1 MLGRIWYDAR
11 MDDPTDDPT
20 RAAVAW
26 LLASD
31 EPAVRYLTRRD
42 LLGDP
47 DSEAAA
53 ADAARVLEGPMASA
67 LLAGQRP
74 DGGFG
79 IRPYSKWTGAHWR
92 LVSLVELAAPAG
104 EPRLPGGQRPGGR
117 LPARHGRRAPG
128 RAARQVAG
136 RLAVA
141 GRRLELRPAGQRPP
155 LVVPRVAPTGLG
167 PARVLAGHRRDLGPG
182 GGRAGGRAVPL
193 PPAVPLPRRR
203 PGDRPALAEP
213 ALPALLAL
221 RRAPGA
227 ADPVPAGQGRRPPS
241 RRRPRRG
248 RPAPPPRRPLAAGRR
263 LVARP
268 RRHLGLRPARGGRLG
283 ALGIQRAAHP
293 QRPPRPAGGRQPGL
307 RTGQA
312 RR

>member
-1 MLGRIWYDAR
+1 MLARIWYDAR
-11 MDDPTDDPT
+11 MDDPADAPT

-53 ADAARVLEGPMASA
+53 ADAARVLEGPKAGA

-79 IRPYSKWTGAHWR
+79 VRPYSKWTGAHWR

-104 EPRLPGGQRPGGR
+104 EPRLQAAASTVLDWLASDG
-117 LPARHGRRAPG
+117 HRRAVRVIDG
-128 RAARQVAG
+128 LARRCASQEGNALAG
-136 RLAVA
+136 AC
-141 GRRLELRPAGQRPP
+141 
-155 LVVPRVAPTGLG
+155 RVGL
-167 PARVLAGHRRDLGPG
+167 ARVLAGHRRVLGPG

-203 PGDRPALAEP
+203 RGDRPALAEP

-227 ADPVPAGQGRRPPS
+227 AGPVPAGQGRRPP
-241 RRRPRRG
+241 RRRRA
-248 RPAPPPRRPLAAGRR
+248 RPA
-263 LVARP
+263 
-268 RRHLGLRPARGGRLG
+268 
-283 ALGIQRAAHP
+283 
-293 QRPPRPAGGRQPGL
+293 
-307 RTGQA
+307 
-312 RR
+312 

>member
-1 MLGRIWYDAR
+1 
-11 MDDPTDDPT
+11 MDDPADDPT

-53 ADAARVLEGPMASA
+53 APRGGGATPGGRRPARAGRAAGGPPPPDR
-67 LLAGQRP
+67 AGGR
-74 DGGFG
+74 
-79 IRPYSKWTGAHWR
+79 R
-92 LVSLVELAAPAG
+92 AG
-104 EPRLPGGQRPGGR
+104 PPLRLPGGQRPGGR
-117 LPARHGRRAPG
+117 LPARHGRRPPG
-128 RAARQVAG
+128 RAARHVAG
-136 RLAVA
+136 PLAVA

-193 PPAVPLPRRR
+193 PPAVPLPGRR

-227 ADPVPAGQGRRPPS
+227 AGPVPAGQGRRPPR
-241 RRRPRRG
+241 RRRPRRR

-268 RRHLGLRPARGGRLG
+268 RRHLGLRPTRGGRLG
-283 ALGIQRAAHP
+283 ALGTQRAAHP
-293 QRPPRPAGGRQPGL
+293 ERPPRPACGRQPGL
-307 RTGQA
+307 RAGQA